1 MSSMLLLV
9 HVIIALS
16 GLVAST
22 AAVIR
27 PSRERLRLSYG
38 LVLATIATG
47 TVLVIVS
54 HARILSSCIT
64 GLVYIGISL
73 SLIITAQRKLSAEH
87 ISSRD

>member
-1 MSSMLLLV
+1 MLLLV

-16 GLVAST
+16 GLAAST
-22 AAVIR
+22 AAVIK
-27 PSRERLRLSYG
+27 PSRDRLRLSYG

-54 HARILSSCIT
+54 HARILNSCIT